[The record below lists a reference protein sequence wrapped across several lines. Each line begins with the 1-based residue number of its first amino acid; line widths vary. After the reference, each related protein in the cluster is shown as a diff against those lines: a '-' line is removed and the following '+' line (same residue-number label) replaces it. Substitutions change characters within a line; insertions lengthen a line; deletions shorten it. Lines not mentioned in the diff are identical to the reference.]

1 MYSTQKVVGDWGEEK
16 VMQLFNLR
24 RTDAKL
30 EGRVPDLSSKYGSK
44 FYVEVKTS
52 AYNNGGVINRLQL
65 FRFDEKINIR
75 RFYAFLYH
83 SITKN
88 MQRNYPSAKKLREA
102 LDVRSLYLFPF
113 SIAKAH
119 FINSEAT
126 TTEKH
131 DDFVQLDESETE
143 DIFRGRQAM
152 WQHLGLDKKNYKKLR
167 LHEKVRLIT
176 RDGNLE
182 EQIST
187 SFRPE
192 FPNAFSSR

>member
-1 MYSTQKVVGDWGEEK
+1 MYSAQKVVGRWGEDK
-16 VMQLFNLR
+16 VMPAFNLER
-24 RTDAKL
+24 ADRNML
-30 EGRVPDLSSKYGSK
+30 GNVPDLISKYRPK

-65 FRFDEKINIR
+65 FRFDEKINVT
-75 RFYAFLYH
+75 RFYDFLYH

-88 MQRNYPSAKKLREA
+88 MQKNYSTPKKLREA
-102 LDVRSLYLFPF
+102 LDVRSMYWFPF
-113 SIAKAH
+113 SIVKAH

-131 DDFVQLDESETE
+131 DDFVQLDESEAE
-143 DIFRGRQAM
+143 DIFKGRQAM

-192 FPNAFSSR
+192 FL